1 MLALGGKAPLLV
13 LVLVPVL
20 MLVLVLGDAD
30 IGAGVVAATSGAFA
44 NPGQI
49 CMSTERIV
57 VDARIAD
64 ALVAGLKAR
73 AAALTVGETR
83 VMPQP
88 TPCWARWSIGPR

>member
-1 MLALGGKAPLLV
+1 MA
-13 LVLVPVL
+13 
-20 MLVLVLGDAD
+20 DAD
-30 IGAGVVAATSGAFA
+30 LPAAVDAAAFGSFV
-44 NPGQI
+44 NSGQI

-83 VMPQP
+83 VMPRP
-88 TPCWARWSIGPR
+88 APCWARWSIGPR